1 MAAIRLRYVKAI
13 SRPTRQ
19 AALLFPAQGLR
30 YCVTADTRITRMAA
44 YEAANTLPV
53 VPVASDDRVR
63 FLPGSLGHA
72 IESFLASGEY
82 TKRALKI
89 LSFKIV
95 DCSMNCALH
104 SVPDYSVICA
114 TVTLRS
120 SATISGRSIPQ
131 ELPMP
136 R

>member
-1 MAAIRLRYVKAI
+1 KGFATVSL
-13 SRPTRQ
+13 PTPGSPG
-19 AALLFPAQGLR
+19 F
-30 YCVTADTRITRMAA
+30 MAA